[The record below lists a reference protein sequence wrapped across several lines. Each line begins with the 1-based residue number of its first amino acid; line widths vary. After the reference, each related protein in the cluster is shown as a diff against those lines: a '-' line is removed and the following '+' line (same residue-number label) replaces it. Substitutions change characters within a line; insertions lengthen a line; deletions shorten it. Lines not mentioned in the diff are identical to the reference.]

1 MQEILVPTR
10 CWWAQN
16 SQLEIVYH
24 DTQWGVPTH
33 DDKILFEFLL
43 LEGAQAGLSWATILK
58 KREGYRRAFAGFD
71 ITQVARFGEETYQAL
86 LMNAEIVR
94 NRSKIKSAIQNARV
108 VLNIQEE
115 FGSFDSFL
123 WRFVDGV
130 PRHNA
135 WNSRSEIPVQT
146 PESDALSKE
155 LKRRGCNFVGS
166 TICYSFMQAMGMV
179 NDHTTDCFRWHEL
192 QASQE

>member
-115 FGSFDSFL
+115 FGSFDAFL